1 MSTTAPRE
9 VALSSQNLSRSF
21 GTLKAV
27 DNVCFDVHLGEV
39 VGLLGP
45 NGAGKTTT
53 LRMLATLLKPSS
65 GDALVGGYSVRDQP
79 AAVKRS
85 VGFVTSN
92 TGLYGRLSARENL
105 HYFGRLN
112 GLEATGLEEAVH
124 RVSRD
129 FGLATFVD
137 RRCSALSRGQAQRV
151 SLARALLTDPEVLI
165 VDEPTTGLDILAAQ
179 EVLAYFRMLADN
191 GKAVLMSSH
200 VMSEVELICDRV
212 GVLHQGKLLAWGTHH
227 ELIGEFGGDSLTKAF
242 LNAVS
247 EAS

>member
-1 MSTTAPRE
+1 MLMTTPRD

-21 GTLKAV
+21 GALQAV

-39 VGLLGP
+39 AGLLGP

-65 GDALVGGYSVRDQP
+65 GDAHVVGYSVREQS

-105 HYFGRLN
+105 HYFGQLN
-112 GLEATGLEEAVH
+112 GLESTVLQDAVL
-124 RVSRD
+124 RVTKD
-129 FGLATFVD
+129 FGLTAFID
-137 RRCSALSRGQAQRV
+137 RRCNALSRGQAQRV
-151 SLARALLTDPEVLI
+151 SLARALLTDPKVLI

-179 EVLAYFRMLADN
+179 EVLEYFRMLADS

-212 GVLHQGKLLAWGTHH
+212 GVLHQGRLLAWGTHH
-227 ELIGEFGGDSLTKAF
+227 ELIEAFGGDSLTRAF

-247 EAS
+247 AAR